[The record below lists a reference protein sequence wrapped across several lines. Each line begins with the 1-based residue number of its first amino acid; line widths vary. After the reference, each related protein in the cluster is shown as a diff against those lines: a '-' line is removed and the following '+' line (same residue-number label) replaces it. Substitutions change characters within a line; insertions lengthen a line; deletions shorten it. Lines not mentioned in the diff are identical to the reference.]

1 MLNNDSGPRNF
12 WLGDSMVALDE
23 HGNNATPVTNETI
36 VTIGF
41 RDQQGNPH
49 HSVTRTSRSLNSA
62 PGPSL
67 EAIQLA
73 LNTYYAML
81 GMRVFAIQ
89 VVVEQTQVAW
99 GRRARQNLRLV
110 SSNRQLTAN
119 CDCGCGGVGC
129 GGGI

>member
-1 MLNNDSGPRNF
+1 MLRNETHSL

-36 VTIGF
+36 VTVGF

-67 EAIQLA
+67 EAIKLA
-73 LNTYYAML
+73 LNTYYTML
-81 GMRVFAIQ
+81 GMEVFAIQ
-89 VVVEQTQVAW
+89 VVVEQTRVVW
-99 GRRARQNLRLV
+99 GQRAKQNLRLISKGGKTV
-110 SSNRQLTAN
+110 ESSMAHA
-119 CDCGCGGVGC
+119 DSSD
-129 GGGI
+129 I

>member
-1 MLNNDSGPRNF
+1 MLRNETRSF

-62 PGPSL
+62 PGPSM
-67 EAIQLA
+67 EAIKLA
-73 LNTYYAML
+73 LNTYYNML
-81 GMRVFAIQ
+81 DMEVFAIEI
-89 VVVEQTQVAW
+89 VVEQTRVVW
-99 GRRARQNLRLV
+99 GRRAKQNLRLI
-110 SSNRQLTAN
+110 SQ
-119 CDCGCGGVGC
+119 GGKTVEDGMAHTDAT
-129 GGGI
+129 